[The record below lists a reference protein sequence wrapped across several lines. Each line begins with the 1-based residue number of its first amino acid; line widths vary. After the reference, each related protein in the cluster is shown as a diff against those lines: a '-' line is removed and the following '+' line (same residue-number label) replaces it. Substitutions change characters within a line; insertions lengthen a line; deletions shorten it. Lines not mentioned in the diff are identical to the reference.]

1 MAEEE
6 KTGVSEEKKEPVEGK
21 VEELQENNQ
30 SFEGKGKW
38 KKIWGN
44 HKKFENNEGDATK
57 AYGDDFPEDEEDL
70 KEHKKMRR
78 VLGFGVGILILAVV
92 VLAACVVYSQNLNK
106 NLAAKTAEIQDEYKK
121 LQDYVSAQPTSEPT
135 PEPTDTPSPEAEP
148 KETKSEPEEKSQNP
162 IESNE
167 EAVQQNLEQQ
177 SQGDENSD
185 DKVITSPDNNA
196 EFVTYENYIEGKK
209 FSFQYPSSWDGKV
222 IFANVTQDDG
232 TVVITC
238 YHGAQYGDHQNGAG
252 DTGEIF
258 QIVVNK
264 NTSYQ
269 SESNAQYKM
278 SEKDGYCGYYEEPSG
293 VTYDYVNHP
302 EYAEVYKL
310 VYDSQGKIWRS
321 FNFN

>member
-21 VEELQENNQ
+21 EEELQENNQ
-30 SFEGKGKW
+30 SSEGKGKW
-38 KKIWGN
+38 KKIWR
-44 HKKFENNEGDATK
+44 KKPEINDGEATNVSD
-57 AYGDDFPEDEEDL
+57 DDFPEDEEDL

-78 VLGFGVGILILAVV
+78 VLGFGFGILILAVV
-92 VLAACVVYSQNLNK
+92 VLAACVIYSQNLNK

-121 LQDYVSAQPTSEPT
+121 LQDYVTAQPK
-135 PEPTDTPSPEAEP
+135 PEPTLTPSSEP
-148 KETKSEPEEKSQNP
+148 VPTETISEPEGKSQTP
-162 IESNE
+162 VESNE

-177 SQGDENSD
+177 TQGDEKSD
-185 DKVITSPDNNA
+185 DKVITSPENNS

-222 IFANVTQDDG
+222 IFSNVTQDDG
-232 TVVITC
+232 TVIITC
-238 YHGAQYGDHQNGAG
+238 YQGAQYGDHQNGAG
-252 DTGEIF
+252 ETGEIF
-258 QIVVNK
+258 RIVVNK
-264 NTSYQ
+264 NASYQ

-310 VYDSQGKIWRS
+310 VYDSQGKIWRT